1 MAVRIR
7 VEVGESGNGRFPL
20 REIGWRLGGGG
31 GGTIGS
37 LYAGRANLV
46 RLRCMG
52 QWVRADTRARPAPLV
67 ALPGP
72 GRVPHQTRPLLYYS
86 PTPATPCLTLQC
98 ILLTNRLPQSVPMTA
113 IITFITSQ
121 PTRSLG
127 IVHGSSG
134 GSGRSTP
141 HPTLCWPGPTHFPLP
156 TSRPPPA
163 YFLCNQV
170 CCHPHRAARAR
181 RAAPCWGAAIIQSG
195 GTPSSSLS
203 LEAAGFSPG
212 ENWRATI
219 SFHTS
224 GPGHHIT
231 CQWPF
236 LLPTE
241 QLAAQ
246 NAPAARQHKS
256 HSRDNGPPLSP

>member
-1 MAVRIR
+1 MTRTDLIAS
-7 VEVGESGNGRFPL
+7 SGWDGSEDKGRGRGKWEWQVSFE
-20 REIGWRLGGGG
+20 RDRLTTGGG

-52 QWVRADTRARPAPLV
+52 QWVRTDTRARPAPLV

-134 GSGRSTP
+134 GRGSSTP
-141 HPTLCWPGPTHFPLP
+141 HPTLC
-156 TSRPPPA
+156 
-163 YFLCNQV
+163 
-170 CCHPHRAARAR
+170 
-181 RAAPCWGAAIIQSG
+181 
-195 GTPSSSLS
+195 
-203 LEAAGFSPG
+203 
-212 ENWRATI
+212 
-219 SFHTS
+219 
-224 GPGHHIT
+224 
-231 CQWPF
+231 
-236 LLPTE
+236 
-241 QLAAQ
+241 
-246 NAPAARQHKS
+246 
-256 HSRDNGPPLSP
+256 